1 MREMISPEEARELV
15 LSKVQAGR
23 VVTVDL
29 LDALGRVAAQDVVS
43 DMDVSPFAHSAMD
56 GFALRSQDIAQ
67 ASEGNP
73 VKLRVIADVPAGSC
87 HEGVIRE
94 GECVRIMTGA
104 AVPEEADAVAKYE
117 IVGVE
122 EGDGKA
128 GSLVSFTA
136 PAKLRANIREAGE
149 EAKAGE
155 TVLRQ
160 GEIVSSAGAGFLASC
175 GSLSIDVYARPKVA
189 IIATGS
195 ELVDPSQLPQAG
207 KIRNSNSYAMAAC
220 AKRAGC
226 EPAIFPIVEDTLE
239 ALKRAIAEASEGY
252 DFIVTTGG
260 AANGDFDFIKQAID
274 DLGELCMSTVNMR
287 PGKAQAFG
295 MVNGVPVFGLPG
307 NPAAAYVGFELLIRP
322 ALRKMHG
329 YTCLDPHVV
338 RAALSKD
345 VGKRD
350 PRRIYLRSTLRRA
363 EDGSLVVEPASKQS
377 SGLFGVIQRSNCLA
391 IMPEGLEAKKAG
403 DLVDCVL
410 LDIPEEAV
418 F

>member
-104 AVPEEADAVAKYE
+104 AVPEEADAVVKYE

-128 GSLVSFTA
+128 GSLVSFTV

-175 GSLSIDVYARPKVA
+175 GSLSIDV
-189 IIATGS
+189 
-195 ELVDPSQLPQAG
+195 
-207 KIRNSNSYAMAAC
+207 
-220 AKRAGC
+220 
-226 EPAIFPIVEDTLE
+226 
-239 ALKRAIAEASEGY
+239 
-252 DFIVTTGG
+252 
-260 AANGDFDFIKQAID
+260 
-274 DLGELCMSTVNMR
+274 
-287 PGKAQAFG
+287 
-295 MVNGVPVFGLPG
+295 
-307 NPAAAYVGFELLIRP
+307 
-322 ALRKMHG
+322 
-329 YTCLDPHVV
+329 
-338 RAALSKD
+338 
-345 VGKRD
+345 
-350 PRRIYLRSTLRRA
+350 
-363 EDGSLVVEPASKQS
+363 
-377 SGLFGVIQRSNCLA
+377 
-391 IMPEGLEAKKAG
+391 
-403 DLVDCVL
+403 
-410 LDIPEEAV
+410 
-418 F
+418 

>member
-23 VVTVDL
+23 IVTVDL

-104 AVPEEADAVAKYE
+104 AVPEEADAVVKYE

-322 ALRKMHG
+322 ALRKMQG
-329 YTCLDPHVV
+329 YTCLDLQVV